1 MNMSKIME
9 TEVITQHLAIP
20 NFKANWISS
29 NALIF
34 KTAISGVNTH
44 VFYDFADTIK
54 MHNKSLAWLLHLS
67 TRTISN
73 YHQNKQT
80 LEPLQGEHLL
90 KLIALYNKG
99 VELFGSID
107 EFNYWLNKPFWNVQ
121 EKPMDW
127 LITPGGVDLVM
138 QELDR
143 LGYGYPA

>member
-1 MNMSKIME
+1 ME
-9 TEVITQHLAIP
+9 TEQKIYRLNIP
-20 NFKANWISS
+20 NFKESWII
-29 NALIF
+29 NNEQIF
-34 KTAISGVNTH
+34 KTAISGVHTN

-67 TRTISN
+67 PRTISN

-90 KLIALYNKG
+90 KLIALFNKG
-99 VELFGSID
+99 VELFGTID
-107 EFNYWLNKPFWNVQ
+107 EFNYWLNKPFWNEK
-121 EKPMDW
+121 EKPIDW
-127 LITPGGVDLVM
+127 LITPGGIDLVV